1 MNVNQATRETRY
13 VPNSIESRIQNAVK
27 WNTANPTKK
36 ITVHLRFHV
45 GETAPEEW
53 KNLCGRVE
61 MTDPQFGVK
70 AVVARWWVKDGA
82 GNYIYRDLYQRA
94 MEALAP
100 AVAAINDNAST
111 KNLIG
116 TVNAPGAAP
125 NYPEPMLLYASS
137 DDVRRNL
144 MLGGFNAEEHNK
156 FMLWFPSAAKPFNK
170 VGVELAVNPYQN
182 IDARGNFSGANA
194 TMYKEVAQSLIDSVG
209 AGRTVIANYSAR
221 ELDTKGKRGGYK
233 QMYDWMSDMT
243 KGANPV
249 WAGVQMA
256 RPHHVAEG
264 NSDVNEQWD
273 DVARW
278 AASKGFHFAETTGPN
293 AKKKTKPAPHG
304 KANYWPEAYHD
315 DSNDIEDME
324 SINAKFATNP
334 RPTTSDAPSDDP
346 GGSTDSTK
354 PHITGFLDRKGVP
367 KSDFQK
373 YEGKPL
379 VKNFVVEA
387 NWNKIE
393 EKKGVYDF
401 SSIEGKIRSAE
412 ASGAQVRLRIFSGR
426 LAPSWLKSEVG
437 TVTWKET
444 EDTEKG
450 TYQLPKF
457 WTTAYQEH
465 YKKFLTALSD
475 KYDSNPRVSEV
486 TLAMC
491 MTTYSEPMI
500 RQQSSG
506 ENKAKALAAGYTYTA
521 DFNCLKSDINFF
533 DNRDRVATA
542 GKLFGNTRVT
552 FAVNPF
558 QGFNPPAGR
567 NNMSDTMEIMQYC
580 RDVLGSRCVLGNN
593 SIRYPAVGGNY
604 AKIYEKQKAL
614 GKPLYYQTATPSK
627 INDWRRTIQWS
638 INQGATSVELNS
650 GYGSYDKATL
660 ASFSDK
666 LAANQR
672 RR

>member
-1 MNVNQATRETRY
+1 MKLNNKGFHHHFLLPVIAILAVGGIGYYMLNLSKAAVEPTETSFKVGLVDDGSYVSKNPSVNPSSVRDYMNTGTKSYKFAVAEGGMRHTVLNVGIRELVNVNQATRETRY

-70 AVVARWWVKDGA
+70 AVVARWWAKDDA

-100 AVAAINDNAST
+100 AVTAINDNAST

-144 MLGGFNAEEHNK
+144 IRGGFNAEEHNK

-182 IDARGNFSGANA
+182 IGADGKYSSANA

-233 QMYDWMSDMT
+233 QMYDWMSEMT

-278 AASKGFHFAETTGPN
+278 AASKGFQFAETTGPR
-293 AKKKTKPAPHG
+293 AKKASKPAPYG
-304 KANYWPEAYHD
+304 LANIWPKSYND
-315 DSNDIEDME
+315 DSNDIRDMQ
-324 SINAKFATNP
+324 SISTAFAANP
-334 RPTTSDAPSDDP
+334 HPVLPAGDGGTPAPSDKGYITIIWGRTAWQAAKGCKDTP
-346 GGSTDSTK
+346 GTRTLLQNADDLKSKGLWGVGGVVVNRTPETGNPCFANYMKLTSWADMAKLRDEYNWKFISQGMNYANMAEMSTDTQ
-354 PHITGFLDRKGVP
+354 R
-367 KSDFQK
+367 
-373 YEGKPL
+373 YNE
-379 VKNFVVEA
+379 
-387 NWNKIE
+387 
-393 EKKGVYDF
+393 
-401 SSIEGKIRSAE
+401 
-412 ASGAQVRLRIFSGR
+412 SGATLS
-426 LAPSWLKSEVG
+426 LLSA
-437 TVTWKET
+437 
-444 EDTEKG
+444 KG
-450 TYQLPKF
+450 
-457 WTTAYQEH
+457 H
-465 YKKFLTALSD
+465 
-475 KYDSNPRVSEV
+475 
-486 TLAMC
+486 
-491 MTTYSEPMI
+491 
-500 RQQSSG
+500 
-506 ENKAKALAAGYTYTA
+506 
-521 DFNCLKSDINFF
+521 
-533 DNRDRVATA
+533 DRA
-542 GKLFGNTRVT
+542 
-552 FAVNPF
+552 
-558 QGFNPPAGR
+558 
-567 NNMSDTMEIMQYC
+567 
-580 RDVLGSRCVLGNN
+580 
-593 SIRYPAVGGNY
+593 
-604 AKIYEKQKAL
+604 
-614 GKPLYYQTATPSK
+614 
-627 INDWRRTIQWS
+627 W
-638 INQGATSVELNS
+638 
-650 GYGSYDKATL
+650 
-660 ASFSDK
+660 
-666 LAANQR
+666 
-672 RR
+672 